1 MNNRKNTITKLYTP
15 GPTPIPEQVA
25 IKMNQNIIH
34 HRTPEFKKL
43 FQRLEKKLRY
53 IFQTEN
59 NVIVLTSSGSGAM
72 EAAVSNLFNYKNRV
86 LTIEEG
92 KFGQRWGE
100 ICEAFRIPV
109 TRHQTEW
116 GKTISPEDLGKIL
129 KTEKKYD
136 AVFLTHN
143 ETSTGM
149 AINLSVLAE
158 VMQKHSQALIIVDG
172 ISSVGAL
179 PLRMDE
185 WGLYIVISASQKGF
199 MCPPGLAFVACSKR
213 AEQAIQKSDQ
223 CRYYFDLRKAIKSME
238 DNYTPFTP
246 ATTLLTGLDQAL
258 EMMYEEGVENIWK
271 RHNRLANAVR
281 KTIISLGL
289 KLFALQPSDALT
301 AVKIP
306 ESLKS
311 STIVQKLKNRGYI
324 IAGGQG
330 TLKDKIIRIAHL
342 GYYEYQEFMNFLGAF
357 EAVLIESGWDCKPGQ
372 AVQIFRREFY
382 S

>member
-1 MNNRKNTITKLYTP
+1 
-15 GPTPIPEQVA
+15 
-25 IKMNQNIIH
+25 
-34 HRTPEFKKL
+34 
-43 FQRLEKKLRY
+43 
-53 IFQTEN
+53 
-59 NVIVLTSSGSGAM
+59 
-72 EAAVSNLFNYKNRV
+72 
-86 LTIEEG
+86 
-92 KFGQRWGE
+92 
-100 ICEAFRIPV
+100 
-109 TRHQTEW
+109 
-116 GKTISPEDLGKIL
+116 
-129 KTEKKYD
+129 
-136 AVFLTHN
+136 
-143 ETSTGM
+143 
-149 AINLSVLAE
+149 
-158 VMQKHSQALIIVDG
+158 
-172 ISSVGAL
+172 
-179 PLRMDE
+179 
-185 WGLYIVISASQKGF
+185 
-199 MCPPGLAFVACSKR
+199 
-213 AEQAIQKSDQ
+213 
-223 CRYYFDLRKAIKSME
+223 ME

-289 KLFALQPSDALT
+289 KLFAVQPSDALT

-306 ESLKS
+306 ESLKN

-342 GYYEYQEFMNFLGAF
+342 GYYEYQDFLNFLGAF